1 MKPIAVFTAFAVLMQ
16 GQQATPPRPAQAPA
30 QQNTQPPLFAE
41 SVTKFSVGTNLVV
54 INVDVRDKNGKPM
67 EGLKAS
73 DFVLTE
79 DDKAQKISIFEYQ
92 KLETEPLPPAEP
104 EPAKLIERPAPG
116 AAPKPAAK
124 PQITPSSPGQVRYK
138 DRRLM
143 VMFFDFSSMPQE
155 DQIRAQAAALK
166 FVDTQIT
173 PADMVSIMTFAT
185 KLQVVEDFTADR
197 DKLRA
202 TIKGFQI
209 GTGSELATDGLTGAD
224 SEEDNGSAFTADDTE
239 FNVFNTDRKLSALES
254 AAKMLGS
261 LPEKK
266 ALVYF
271 SSGVSKTG
279 MENQSQL
286 RATTNAAVKA
296 NVSFYPIDARGLVA
310 SAPAGDASKGSS
322 RGNGVYSGSTQGGN
336 RDKFNNQQETLVTLA
351 GDTGGKVMLDNN
363 DLAMGIQQA
372 QKDVSSYYI
381 VGYYSANEALDGR
394 FRRIKVKF
402 VDPKMT
408 AKITYRTGYFAGKH
422 FKNFTSSEKERQLE
436 EAILLGDPMTELP
449 IALEVNFFK
458 MGKLSYFVP
467 VAVKIPG
474 SAMEINKKGDAE
486 KTELDFIGQIRDSA
500 GKLQGS
506 VRDMITVKIKGD
518 EATSLS
524 KKNLQY
530 DSGFTLPPGD
540 YTIKFLARENV
551 SGKMGTFESKFNIPN
566 LTAQTQWLN
575 TSSVVWSNQ
584 REPMSAS
591 VASVEKNKKLL
602 AAHPLIQDGQKLVPS
617 ITRVYR
623 TNQNLYVYVEVYD
636 PGLESSSK
644 KPDVMA
650 SLSFFQGKVKTFQ
663 TEAVHVQAVSPSRNH
678 MVPVRFEIPLSGLK
692 PGNYNCQVNLV
703 DEVGQKFAFS
713 RSPMI
718 LVK

>member
-16 GQQATPPRPAQAPA
+16 GQQAAPPRPVQAPA

-104 EPAKLIERPAPG
+104 EPAKLIERPSPG

-197 DKLRA
+197 DRLRA

-408 AKITYRTGYFAGKH
+408 AKITYRTGYFAGKQ

-506 VRDMITVKIKGD
+506 VRDMISVKIKGD
-518 EATSLS
+518 EAISLS

>member
-16 GQQATPPRPAQAPA
+16 GQQAAPPRPAQAPA

-79 DDKAQKISIFEYQ
+79 DDKVQKISIFEYQ
-92 KLETEPLPPAEP
+92 KLETEPLPPAES

-155 DQIRAQAAALK
+155 DQIRAQTAALK

-209 GTGSELATDGLTGAD
+209 GTGSELAADGLTGAD

-408 AKITYRTGYFAGKH
+408 AKITYRTGYFAGKQ

-506 VRDMITVKIKGD
+506 VRDMISVKIKGD
-518 EATSLS
+518 EAISLS

-566 LTAQTQWLN
+566 LSAQTQWLN

-636 PGLESSSK
+636 PGLESSTK

>member
-16 GQQATPPRPAQAPA
+16 GQQAAPPRPAQAPA

-408 AKITYRTGYFAGKH
+408 AKITYRTGYFAGKQ

-506 VRDMITVKIKGD
+506 VRDMISVKIKGD
-518 EATSLS
+518 EAISLS

-566 LTAQTQWLN
+566 LTAQTKWLN

-584 REPMSAS
+584 REPMSSS

-636 PGLESSSK
+636 PGLEASSK